1 MTEHKIHPAHPAI
14 FPVAAQIAKGAKIT
28 AEKYA
33 AMYKESIENP
43 QKFWAEHGRRIDWIK
58 PYTCV
63 KDTDFND
70 NARIRW
76 FYDGTLNACYNCV
89 DRHLPRR
96 ANQVALIREGDDPN
110 DSSKITYAQ
119 LKDEVCKLANAL
131 KARGVKKGD
140 RVTIYMPMIPEAVY
154 AMLACARIGAVHS
167 VVFGGFSPASLSG
180 RIQDCDSKVVI
191 TADEGVRGAKK
202 IPLKA
207 HTDAALQNCP
217 EVHTVIVYKRTG
229 GKIEW
234 NDQRDVWYQ
243 EICARQSTEC
253 KPEEMNAEDPL
264 FILYTSGSTGK
275 PKGVLHTTGGYLVF
289 AAMTHEY
296 VFDYHEGDIYWCTA
310 DVGWVTGHTYIV
322 YGPLA
327 NGATSLVFEGVPNYP
342 DFGRFWQV
350 IDKHQVNIFYTA
362 PTALRSLLREGDAYV
377 KKYSRQSLR
386 ILGSVGEPINEEA
399 WLWYYDVVGDN
410 RCPIVDT
417 WWQTE
422 TGGILVTPLPG
433 AHALKPA
440 HASFPFFGV
449 RLAIVDNDGKTL
461 AGAAEG
467 NLVILD
473 SWPGQMRT
481 VYRDHARFVQTYF
494 STFKGMFATGDG
506 AKRDQDGYYRITGRV
521 DDVIKVSG
529 HRIGTA
535 EVEDALNSHPKV
547 AESAVVGCPHDI
559 KGEGIYAYVVLM
571 GNEAATEELRK
582 ELVQH
587 VRKVIGPIAT
597 PDAILFAPGLP
608 KTRSGK
614 IMRRILR
621 KVAENA
627 FDQLGDISTLADPG
641 VVEIIIANHKKLF
654 RVAA

>member
-1 MTEHKIHPAHPAI
+1 MTEHKIHPTHPDI
-14 FPVAAQIAKGAKIT
+14 FPVLPQIARGAHIT

-33 AMYKESIENP
+33 VMYKDSVENP
-43 QKFWAEHGRRIDWIK
+43 EKFWAEQGKRIDWIK
-58 PYTCV
+58 PYTQV
-63 KDTDFND
+63 KDVDFND

-76 FYDGTLNACYNCV
+76 FYDGTLNACVNCV
-89 DRHLPRR
+89 DRHLPQR

-167 VVFGGFSPASLSG
+167 VVFGGFSPTSLSG
-180 RIQDCDSKVVI
+180 RILDCDSKVVI
-191 TADEGVRGAKK
+191 TADEGLRGAKK

-207 HTDAALQNCP
+207 NTDEALQSCP
-217 EVHTVIVYKRTG
+217 DVHTVIVYRRTG

-234 NDQRDVWYQ
+234 NDKRDVWYQ
-243 EICARQSTEC
+243 EICAKQSTEC
-253 KPEEMNAEDPL
+253 KPEEMSAEDPL

-275 PKGVLHTTGGYLVF
+275 PKGVLHTTGGYMVF
-289 AAMTHEY
+289 AALTHEC
-296 VFDYHEGDIYWCTA
+296 VFDYHEGEVYWCTA
-310 DVGWVTGHTYIV
+310 DVGWITGHSYIV

-350 IDKHQVNIFYTA
+350 VDKHQVNIFYTA
-362 PTALRSLLREGDAYV
+362 PTAIRSLLREGESYV
-377 KKYSRQSLR
+377 KKYSRKSLR

-399 WLWYYDVVGDN
+399 WLWYYDVVGDS

-440 HASFPFFGV
+440 YASFPFFGV
-449 RLAIVDNDGKTL
+449 RLAIVDNAGKILEGET
-461 AGAAEG
+461 EG

-494 STFKGMFATGDG
+494 STFKGMYCTGDG
-506 AKRDQDGYYRITGRV
+506 AKRDKDGYYRITGRV

-547 AESAVVGCPHDI
+547 AESAVVGYPHDI
-559 KGEGIYAYVVLM
+559 KGEAIYAYVVLM
-571 GNEAATEELRK
+571 EGETSSEDLRK
-582 ELVQH
+582 ELIQH

-597 PDAILFAPGLP
+597 PETVLFVPGLP

-621 KVAENA
+621 KIAENA
-627 FDQLGDISTLADPG
+627 LDQMGDTSTLADPS
-641 VVEIIIANHKKLF
+641 VVETIVANHKKLF
-654 RVAA
+654 SRAA

>member
-14 FPVAAQIAKGAKIT
+14 FPVPAQIAKGAKIT

-234 NDQRDVWYQ
+234 NDQPDVWYQ

-289 AAMTHEY
+289 AAVTHEY
-296 VFDYHEGDIYWCTA
+296 VFDYH
-310 DVGWVTGHTYIV
+310 
-322 YGPLA
+322 
-327 NGATSLVFEGVPNYP
+327 
-342 DFGRFWQV
+342 
-350 IDKHQVNIFYTA
+350 
-362 PTALRSLLREGDAYV
+362 
-377 KKYSRQSLR
+377 
-386 ILGSVGEPINEEA
+386 
-399 WLWYYDVVGDN
+399 
-410 RCPIVDT
+410 
-417 WWQTE
+417 
-422 TGGILVTPLPG
+422 
-433 AHALKPA
+433 
-440 HASFPFFGV
+440 
-449 RLAIVDNDGKTL
+449 
-461 AGAAEG
+461 
-467 NLVILD
+467 
-473 SWPGQMRT
+473 
-481 VYRDHARFVQTYF
+481 
-494 STFKGMFATGDG
+494 
-506 AKRDQDGYYRITGRV
+506 
-521 DDVIKVSG
+521 
-529 HRIGTA
+529 
-535 EVEDALNSHPKV
+535 
-547 AESAVVGCPHDI
+547 
-559 KGEGIYAYVVLM
+559 
-571 GNEAATEELRK
+571 
-582 ELVQH
+582 
-587 VRKVIGPIAT
+587 
-597 PDAILFAPGLP
+597 
-608 KTRSGK
+608 
-614 IMRRILR
+614 
-621 KVAENA
+621 
-627 FDQLGDISTLADPG
+627 
-641 VVEIIIANHKKLF
+641 
-654 RVAA
+654 